1 MGAFYPF
8 YPTAATTAAAQK
20 ECKKILKINDP
31 FAHRRWPLCVLIANN
46 IMDVCVCVLGDCAWW
61 FWDQPR
67 SNVWRSNLGWSA
79 EKNIKRLPILVSFS
93 LLPYSCLLLLISI
106 AKSGRWSNLC
116 CSLKT
121 PNALELNFLEEIS
134 IDAKTGFFALNFCW
148 QLCHSRTIQRS
159 EKFFFLNGNGLENEV
174 IALHK

>member
-1 MGAFYPF
+1 MK
-8 YPTAATTAAAQK
+8 QS
-20 ECKKILKINDP
+20 
-31 FAHRRWPLCVLIANN
+31 VL
-46 IMDVCVCVLGDCAWW
+46 
-61 FWDQPR
+61 
-67 SNVWRSNLGWSA
+67 
-79 EKNIKRLPILVSFS
+79 LV
-93 LLPYSCLLLLISI
+93 
-106 AKSGRWSNLC
+106 
-116 CSLKT
+116 KT